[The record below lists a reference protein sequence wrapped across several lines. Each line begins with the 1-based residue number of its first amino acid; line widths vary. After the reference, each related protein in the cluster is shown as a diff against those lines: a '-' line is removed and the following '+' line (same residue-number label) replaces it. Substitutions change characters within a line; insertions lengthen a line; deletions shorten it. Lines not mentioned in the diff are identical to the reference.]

1 MANEPENLVLQMLRE
16 IRGTL
21 AEHSRTLAEH
31 SRFHAEHKQAFAE
44 LRQQIETTNH
54 NATYA
59 AGFALL
65 GRRDND
71 TTAERVGRLETR
83 IQRIEEKLES

>member
-31 SRFHAEHKQAFAE
+31 SRFHAEHKQA
-44 LRQQIETTNH
+44 
-54 NATYA
+54 
-59 AGFALL
+59 
-65 GRRDND
+65 
-71 TTAERVGRLETR
+71 
-83 IQRIEEKLES
+83 